1 MGQMG
6 NEEGLILSKTPTGI
20 STFCK
25 RQKGSKRLHG
35 KKNYCIGRKLICKNN
50 ISGRRVFD
58 SFPE

>member
-6 NEEGLILSKTPTGI
+6 DEQVLILSKTLTGI

-25 RQKGSKRLHG
+25 RLKGCKRLHG

-50 ISGRRVFD
+50 ISGRRVFE